1 MAFRGKVALVTGA
14 ASGMGRLSAG
24 RLAAAG
30 AEVAAVDVDE
40 AGLASLARDH
50 PERIHPLPCDV
61 SDARAVDALVARV
74 EDDLGP
80 IDRVMSAAAIA
91 PSGLLA
97 EQSADLVNRVMRINY
112 GGVVNVTRAV
122 LPRLL
127 QRHSGD
133 LVNFGSLA
141 GWLPSM
147 YLGAYSATKF
157 AVNSFSEVLW
167 HEHRGKGVRI
177 LCVCP
182 PVVDTPMLEQMT
194 GPAERMV
201 GESPKIQPEEVL
213 DAIEEGLEA
222 GKLFVFPGRGTK
234 TVWRVRR
241 FAPNLIWKRL
251 HQSTGIG

>member
-24 RLAAAG
+24 RLADAG
-30 AEVAAVDVDE
+30 AQVAAVDVDE
-40 AGLASLARDH
+40 AGLETLVRDH
-50 PERIHPLPCDV
+50 PSVHPLPCDV
-61 SDARAVDALVARV
+61 SDPQAVERLVAEV

-80 IDRVMSAAAIA
+80 LDRVMSAAAIA

-97 EQSADLVNRVMRINY
+97 EQSADEVNRLMRINY
-112 GGVVNVTRAV
+112 GGVVNVACAV
-122 LPRLL
+122 LPRML
-127 QRHSGD
+127 QRRSGD

-141 GWLPSM
+141 GWVPSI

-167 HEHRGKGVRI
+167 HEHRGSGVRI

-182 PVVDTPMLEQMT
+182 PVVDTPMLDQMR
-194 GPAERMV
+194 GGAEKMV

-213 DAIEEGLEA
+213 DAVEEGLEA
-222 GKLFVFPGRGTK
+222 GECFVFPGRGTK
-234 TVWRVRR
+234 AAWRVRR
-241 FAPNLIWKRL
+241 FAPGLIWKRL
-251 HQSTGIG
+251 HQTTGIG

>member
-1 MAFRGKVALVTGA
+1 MAFRGTVALVTGA

-30 AEVAAVDVDE
+30 AQVAAVDVNEE
-40 AGLASLARDH
+40 ALASLARDH
-50 PERIHPLPCDV
+50 ASVRALACDV
-61 SDARAVDALVARV
+61 SDAQAVEKLVASV

-97 EQSADLVNRVMRINY
+97 EQSAELVNRLMSINF

-122 LPRLL
+122 LPRMLE
-127 QRHSGD
+127 RRSGD

-141 GWLPSM
+141 GWVPSL

-167 HEHRGKGVRI
+167 HENRGKGVRV

-182 PVVDTPMLEQMT
+182 PVVDTPMLDQMK
-194 GPAERMV
+194 GGAEKMV

-222 GKLFVFPGRGTK
+222 GDCFVFPGRGT
-234 TVWRVRR
+234 TAAWRIRR
-241 FAPNLIWKRL
+241 FAPNLIWKRI
-251 HQSTGIG
+251 HQTTGI

>member
-24 RLAAAG
+24 RLAAEG
-30 AEVAAVDVDE
+30 AQVAAVDVNEE
-40 AGLASLARDH
+40 ALASLARDH
-50 PERIHPLPCDV
+50 GSVRPLTCDV
-61 SDARAVDALVARV
+61 SDAQAVEKLVATV

-97 EQSADLVNRVMRINY
+97 EQSAELVNRLMAINY

-122 LPRLL
+122 LPRML
-127 QRHSGD
+127 QRRSGD

-141 GWLPSM
+141 GWLPSI

-167 HEHRGKGVRI
+167 HENRGSGVRI

-182 PVVDTPMLEQMT
+182 PVVDTPMLDQMK
-194 GPAERMV
+194 GGAEKMI

-213 DAIEEGLEA
+213 DAIEKGLEA
-222 GKLFVFPGRGTK
+222 GDCFVFPGRGT
-234 TVWRVRR
+234 TAAWRIRR
-241 FAPNLIWKRL
+241 FAPNLLWKRI
-251 HQSTGIG
+251 HQTTGIG

>member
-1 MAFRGKVALVTGA
+1 MVFRGKVALVTGA

-30 AEVAAVDVDE
+30 AQVAAVDVNE
-40 AGLASLARDH
+40 GALASLARDH
-50 PERIHPLPCDV
+50 ESVRALPCDV
-61 SDARAVDALVARV
+61 SDSQAVEKLVATV
-74 EDDLGP
+74 EDELGP

-97 EQSADLVNRVMRINY
+97 EQSAELVNRLMSINF
-112 GGVVNVTRAV
+112 GGVVNLTRSV
-122 LPRLL
+122 LPRMLE
-127 QRHSGD
+127 RRSGE

-141 GWLPSM
+141 GWVPSL

-167 HEHRGKGVRI
+167 HENRGTGVRI

-182 PVVDTPMLEQMT
+182 PVVDTPMLDQMK
-194 GPAERMV
+194 GGAEKMV

-222 GKLFVFPGRGTK
+222 GECFVFPGRGTK
-234 TVWRVRR
+234 AAWRVRR
-241 FAPNLIWKRL
+241 FAPNLIWKRI
-251 HQSTGIG
+251 HQTTGIG

>member
-1 MAFRGKVALVTGA
+1 MGFQGKVALVTGA

-24 RLAAAG
+24 RLASAG
-30 AEVAAVDVDE
+30 AQVAAVDVDE

-50 PERIHPLPCDV
+50 ASVRALPCDV
-61 SDARAVDALVARV
+61 SDAQAVEKLVAMV
-74 EDDLGP
+74 EDELGP

-97 EQSADLVNRVMRINY
+97 EQSADQVNRLMRINF

-122 LPRLL
+122 LPRMLE
-127 QRHSGD
+127 RRSGE

-141 GWLPSM
+141 GWVPSL

-167 HEHRGKGVRI
+167 HENRGKGVRI

-182 PVVDTPMLEQMT
+182 PVVDTPMLDQMK
-194 GPAERMV
+194 GGAEKMV

-222 GKLFVFPGRGTK
+222 GECFVFPGRGT
-234 TVWRVRR
+234 TAAWRIRR
-241 FAPNLIWKRL
+241 FAPNLIWKRI
-251 HQSTGIG
+251 HQTTGIG